1 MPVVWKMQLSTGN
14 DLIDLDHKYLIA
26 LFNSVELALS
36 KPENLK
42 FLPVFFRQL
51 VDYTRE
57 HFAREEVIQVKIK
70 YPYYADHKI
79 EHQNIVEHLENVY
92 SRIQDVMGAGDTEVT
107 PEQIHEQLDAE
118 IISLAREWVI
128 DHLVKTDAK
137 MALFL
142 RKHPHDLS

>member
-1 MPVVWKMQLSTGN
+1 MPVVWKPQLSTGN

-36 KPENLK
+36 KPDNLK

-57 HFAREEVIQVKIK
+57 HFEREEKIQMKIQ
-70 YPYYADHKI
+70 YPYYADHKV
-79 EHQNIVEHLENVY
+79 EHQNIVEHLEQVY
-92 SRIQDVMGAGDTEVT
+92 TDIQEIIGSGDTGASPQE
-107 PEQIHEQLDAE
+107 IHDKLDAE

-137 MALFL
+137 MAQFL
-142 RKHPHDLS
+142 RKYPHDLS